1 MDRAAVEAL
10 YEKYRHGHTAIAA
23 HLPRLR
29 ALAAGYDLAV
39 EFGVKQG
46 ASSTALLLGASHV
59 ISFDVVE
66 TSQARALQV
75 VAQDRWEYRL
85 QDSRR
90 AFVPECQLLFID
102 SLHTYAQVRD
112 ELEAHAHK
120 VKRYLV
126 FHDSVTFGSIGAKGE
141 SGEHLWPYQ
150 RGASV
155 PLEALGIR
163 PAIDE
168 LMIHDPSWRIA
179 KHYTDSHG
187 LLVLERRP

>member
-1 MDRAAVEAL
+1 MTIEDVYAQHCQGR
-10 YEKYRHGHTAIAA
+10 TAMAP

-29 ALAAGYDLAV
+29 SLATGYELAV
-39 EFGVKQG
+39 EFGVKHG
-46 ASSTALLLGASHV
+46 ASSAALLLGASHV

-66 TSQARALQV
+66 TPQARQLQAL
-75 VAQDRWEYRL
+75 AGDRWEYRI

-102 SLHTYAQVRD
+102 SLHTYAQVSD

-126 FHDSVTFGSIGAKGE
+126 FHDSLTFGSIGAKGE
-141 SGEHLWPYQ
+141 SGEQLWTYQ
-150 RGASV
+150 RGVSV

-168 LMIHDPSWRIA
+168 LMVRDPSWHIVA
-179 KHYTDSHG
+179 HDVTSHG
-187 LLVLERRP
+187 LLILERRR